1 MATYTNEQIVE
12 AYLNAEQALKQAE
25 KAKENAKKMLE
36 QAYAEHGIVTATA
49 NGKRVTLV
57 TAERR
62 NFDAQALAQL
72 VSASVFAQVTKTTVD
87 VKLFDLA
94 READAISEVT
104 EVAVTRNTPYT
115 AIKIT
120 NANEVAIAQ
129 VA

>member
-1 MATYTNEQIVE
+1 MLASVPDANCYIFTVQLGKKEVTCCAVDV
-12 AYLNAEQALKQAE
+12 ALE
-25 KAKENAKKMLE
+25 LS
-36 QAYAEHGIVTATA
+36 HGIVTATA

-62 NFDAQALAQL
+62 NFDAIALAQL